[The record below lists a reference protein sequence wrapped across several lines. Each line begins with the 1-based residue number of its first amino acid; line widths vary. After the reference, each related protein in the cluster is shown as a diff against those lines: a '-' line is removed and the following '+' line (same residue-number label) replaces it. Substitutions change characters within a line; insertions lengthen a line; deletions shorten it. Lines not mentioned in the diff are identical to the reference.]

1 MANCPICGKE
11 IRYLSEHN
19 LFYCDVCNKYYYA
32 NTPPAQPT
40 QCAKEEPKESTQY
53 VKEEPKESTQYVKE
67 ESKESA
73 QCVKE
78 ESKESTQCVKEESKE
93 STQCVKENPE
103 EPIKSENSEKNIFT
117 PDSSSIDLKLR
128 NHERLHS
135 LDGLISYVKHSY
147 GAIELHEDY
156 VVFYKN
162 QVGFRS
168 AVHGRISTIISFSDI
183 VSIRYKGS
191 GWLLGYYAIYLK
203 NIQRPLRFIVS
214 NWFVWTNKSLNL
226 KLRRVYNVI
235 FNKVLLAK
243 KNEKYH
249 VIRSFENIKAIG
261 YCPICGESITEDMA
275 FCSKCGTRMGG
286 K

>member
-1 MANCPICGKE
+1 MANCPTCGKE
-11 IRYLSEHN
+11 IRYLPEHN

-53 VKEEPKESTQYVKE
+53 VKEEPKESTQ
-67 ESKESA
+67 
-73 QCVKE
+73 CVKE
-78 ESKESTQCVKEESKE
+78 ESKESTR
-93 STQCVKENPE
+93 CVKENPE
-103 EPIKSENSEKNIFT
+103 EPIKSENSEKNIFI

-135 LDGLISYVKHSY
+135 LDGLISYVKHSF

-156 VVFYKN
+156 VVFYN
-162 QVGFRS
+162 NLIGFRS

-191 GWLLGYYAIYLK
+191 GWLPGYYAIYLK
-203 NIQRPLRFIVS
+203 NIQRPRRFMVS
-214 NWFVWTNKSLNL
+214 NWFVWTNKILNL
-226 KLRRVYNVI
+226 KLRKVYNVI

-249 VIRSFENIKAIG
+249 VIRSFENIRDIG

-275 FCSKCGTRMGG
+275 FCSKCGARMEG